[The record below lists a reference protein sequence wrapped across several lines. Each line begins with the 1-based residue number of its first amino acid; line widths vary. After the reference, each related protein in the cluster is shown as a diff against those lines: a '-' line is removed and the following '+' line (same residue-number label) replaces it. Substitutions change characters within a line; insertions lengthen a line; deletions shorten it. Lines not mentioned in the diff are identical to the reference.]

1 MIVAEKKILRTEVEN
16 LFLSEMVI
24 EDNNFLIRGEG
35 SEIDDMIE
43 SSNIGLFDDN
53 ATIIKEEFDED
64 IAIEDILDD
73 EDDDYLF
80 DDLF

>member
-1 MIVAEKKILRTEVEN
+1 MIVAEKEILRTEVEN
-16 LFLSEMVI
+16 LFLREMVI

>member
-1 MIVAEKKILRTEVEN
+1 MIVAEKEILRTEVEN

-64 IAIEDILDD
+64 ITIEDILDD

>member
-1 MIVAEKKILRTEVEN
+1 MIIAEKEILRTEVEN